1 MEEKKEMS
9 TEEIK
14 MDNDPKGEG
23 KEKASS
29 PLREVLSWVVT
40 LLAAFALAMVLKN
53 YVIINATVPTGS
65 MEHTIEPG
73 DDLFGLRLAYQF
85 SEPKR
90 GDIVIFR
97 FPDDETQK
105 YVKRVIGLPGE
116 KVTIEDAKIY
126 INDSETPLKED
137 YLKETWTEATG
148 PFEFEVPKDS
158 YLVLGDNRNDS
169 YDARYWDHTYVSKDK
184 IIGKAYFICS
194 PFQRLGISSISMKK
208 LMVEISKKNMFISES
223 SVLFSSRDNQ
233 LAEII
238 KMVNSI
244 PEINLGMFDTNA
256 PLNAENVALLTKM
269 WVHGYSIRAIAD
281 KCINNADYDAQEKMN
296 ICGKYIYSKLINN
309 LPWGIAAIFK
319 AQGIVNPQESNDD
332 TYPLI
337 PAFIYFGVNSVVAVA
352 LCMLG
357 VPRYAA
363 RILAKEWYNKKGDV
377 SIKQCEKVKEWIY
390 SLNLEDWKQ
399 IFNAYEGKNT
409 ETNYNIWLKNR

>member
-1 MEEKKEMS
+1 MEEKKEIL

-23 KEKASS
+23 KEKATS
-29 PLREVLSWVVT
+29 PLREVLSWVIT

-97 FPDDETQK
+97 FPDDETQN

-169 YDARYWDHTYVSKDK
+169 YDARYWDHSYVK
-184 IIGKAYFICS
+184 IG
-194 PFQRLGISSISMKK
+194 
-208 LMVEISKKNMFISES
+208 
-223 SVLFSSRDNQ
+223 
-233 LAEII
+233 
-238 KMVNSI
+238 
-244 PEINLGMFDTNA
+244 
-256 PLNAENVALLTKM
+256 
-269 WVHGYSIRAIAD
+269 RAH
-281 KCINNADYDAQEKMN
+281 
-296 ICGKYIYSKLINN
+296 
-309 LPWGIAAIFK
+309 
-319 AQGIVNPQESNDD
+319 V
-332 TYPLI
+332 
-337 PAFIYFGVNSVVAVA
+337 
-352 LCMLG
+352 
-357 VPRYAA
+357 
-363 RILAKEWYNKKGDV
+363 
-377 SIKQCEKVKEWIY
+377 
-390 SLNLEDWKQ
+390 
-399 IFNAYEGKNT
+399 
-409 ETNYNIWLKNR
+409 